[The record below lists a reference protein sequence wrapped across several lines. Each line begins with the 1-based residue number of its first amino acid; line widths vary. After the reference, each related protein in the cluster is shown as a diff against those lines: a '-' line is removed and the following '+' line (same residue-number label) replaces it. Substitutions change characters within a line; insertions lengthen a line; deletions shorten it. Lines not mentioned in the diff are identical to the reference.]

1 MKLKMK
7 LNVSSSEFYNFLLE
21 NLKREL
27 NVKKIEKGMKFKK
40 ELSSKFS
47 QKVESS
53 VELINIEENKE
64 YSLVY
69 KTSLGEN
76 IVKYLLNDIDDE
88 NLEVE
93 YIEEYYTDSFWNKYN
108 NMIVEFLMSYF
119 LKKKKNLDSFFFLF
133 PILLFCTSKKYKIST

>member
-7 LNVSSSEFYNFLLE
+7 LNVSSSEFYNFLLD

-27 NVKKIEKGMKFKK
+27 NIKKIEKGMKFKK
-40 ELSSKFS
+40 DLKSKFS

-64 YSLVY
+64 YSLLY
-69 KTSLGEN
+69 KTPLGEN

-119 LKKKKNLDSFFFLF
+119 LKKKKKRVLKQ
-133 PILLFCTSKKYKIST
+133 IEKYIKSNRKI

>member
-7 LNVSSSEFYNFLLE
+7 LNVSSKEFYNFLLD

-27 NVKKIEKGMKFKK
+27 NIKKIEKGMKFKK
-40 ELSSKFS
+40 DLKSKFS
-47 QKVESS
+47 QKIESS

-64 YSLVY
+64 YSLLY
-69 KTSLGEN
+69 KTPLGEN

-119 LKKKKNLDSFFFLF
+119 LKKKKKRVLKQIEEYIKSNR
-133 PILLFCTSKKYKIST
+133 KI

>member
-53 VELINIEENKE
+53 VELINLEENKE

-76 IVKYLLNDIDDE
+76 VVKYLLNDIDDE

-119 LKKKKNLDSFFFLF
+119 LKKKKKRVLKQIEEYIKNNRKL
-133 PILLFCTSKKYKIST
+133 

>member
-76 IVKYLLNDIDDE
+76 VVKYLLNDIDDE

-119 LKKKKNLDSFFFLF
+119 LKKKKKRVLKQIEEYIKNNRKL
-133 PILLFCTSKKYKIST
+133 

>member
-7 LNVSSSEFYNFLLE
+7 LNVSSSEFYNFLLD

-27 NVKKIEKGMKFKK
+27 NIKKIEKGMKFKK
-40 ELSSKFS
+40 DLKSKFS

-53 VELINIEENKE
+53 VELINLEENKE
-64 YSLVY
+64 YSLLY
-69 KTSLGEN
+69 KTPLGEN

-119 LKKKKNLDSFFFLF
+119 LKKKKKRVLKQIEEYIKSNR
-133 PILLFCTSKKYKIST
+133 KI

>member
-7 LNVSSSEFYNFLLE
+7 LNVSSSEFYNFLLD

-27 NVKKIEKGMKFKK
+27 NIKKIEKGMKFKK
-40 ELSSKFS
+40 DLKSKFS

-53 VELINIEENKE
+53 VELINLEENKE
-64 YSLVY
+64 YSLLY

-119 LKKKKNLDSFFFLF
+119 LKKKKKRVLKQIEEYIKSNR
-133 PILLFCTSKKYKIST
+133 KI

>member
-7 LNVSSSEFYNFLLE
+7 LNVSSSEFYNFLLD

-27 NVKKIEKGMKFKK
+27 NIKKIEKGMKFKK
-40 ELSSKFS
+40 DLKSKFS

-53 VELINIEENKE
+53 VELINLEENKV
-64 YSLVY
+64 YSLLY
-69 KTSLGEN
+69 KTPLGEN

-119 LKKKKNLDSFFFLF
+119 LKKKKKRVLKQIEEYIKSNR
-133 PILLFCTSKKYKIST
+133 KI

>member
-1 MKLKMK
+1 MKLKIK
-7 LNVSSSEFYNFLLE
+7 LNVSSKEFYNLLLD
-21 NLKREL
+21 NLKKEL
-27 NVKKIEKGMKFKK
+27 NIKKLEKGMKFKK
-40 ELSSKFS
+40 ELRSKFS

-53 VELINIEENKE
+53 VELINLEENKV
-64 YSLVY
+64 YSLLY

-76 IVKYLLNDIDDE
+76 VVKYLIKDIDDE

-119 LKKKKNLDSFFFLF
+119 LKKKKKRVLKQIEEYIKSNR
-133 PILLFCTSKKYKIST
+133 KI

>member
-53 VELINIEENKE
+53 VEVINIEENKE

-119 LKKKKNLDSFFFLF
+119 LKKKKKRVLKQIEEYIKNN
-133 PILLFCTSKKYKIST
+133 KKL

>member
-1 MKLKMK
+1 MKLKIK

-53 VELINIEENKE
+53 VELINLEENKE

-119 LKKKKNLDSFFFLF
+119 LKKKKKRVLKQIEEYIKNNRKL
-133 PILLFCTSKKYKIST
+133 

>member
-7 LNVSSSEFYNFLLE
+7 LNVSSSEFYNFLLD

-27 NVKKIEKGMKFKK
+27 NIKKIEKGMKFKK

-76 IVKYLLNDIDDE
+76 VVKYLLNDIDDE

-119 LKKKKNLDSFFFLF
+119 LKKKKKRVLKQIEEYIKSNR
-133 PILLFCTSKKYKIST
+133 KI

>member
-7 LNVSSSEFYNFLLE
+7 LNVSSSEFYNFLLD

-27 NVKKIEKGMKFKK
+27 NIKKIEKGMKFKK
-40 ELSSKFS
+40 DLKSKFS

-53 VELINIEENKE
+53 VELINLEENKE
-64 YSLVY
+64 YSLLY
-69 KTSLGEN
+69 KTPLGEN

-88 NLEVE
+88 NLEIE

-119 LKKKKNLDSFFFLF
+119 LKKKKKRVLKQIEEYIKNNRKL
-133 PILLFCTSKKYKIST
+133 

>member
-27 NVKKIEKGMKFKK
+27 NIKKIEKGMKFKK

-53 VELINIEENKE
+53 VELINLEENKE

-119 LKKKKNLDSFFFLF
+119 LKKKKKRVLKQIEEYIKNNRKL
-133 PILLFCTSKKYKIST
+133 

>member
-7 LNVSSSEFYNFLLE
+7 LNVSSSEFYNFLLD

-27 NVKKIEKGMKFKK
+27 NIKKIEKGMKFKK
-40 ELSSKFS
+40 DLKSKFS

-64 YSLVY
+64 YSLLY
-69 KTSLGEN
+69 KTPLGEN

-119 LKKKKNLDSFFFLF
+119 LKKKKKRVLKQIEEYIKSNR
-133 PILLFCTSKKYKIST
+133 KI

>member
-7 LNVSSSEFYNFLLE
+7 LNVSSSEFYNFLLD

-27 NVKKIEKGMKFKK
+27 NIKKIEKGMKFKK
-40 ELSSKFS
+40 DLKSKFS

-53 VELINIEENKE
+53 VELINLEENKE
-64 YSLVY
+64 YSLLY
-69 KTSLGEN
+69 KSPLGEN

-119 LKKKKNLDSFFFLF
+119 LKKKKKRVLKQIEEYIKSNR
-133 PILLFCTSKKYKIST
+133 KI

>member
-108 NMIVEFLMSYF
+108 NMIVEFLMLYF
-119 LKKKKNLDSFFFLF
+119 LKKKKKRVLKQIEEYIKNNRKL
-133 PILLFCTSKKYKIST
+133 

>member
-7 LNVSSSEFYNFLLE
+7 LNVSSSEFYNFLLD

-27 NVKKIEKGMKFKK
+27 NIKKIEKGMKFKK

-119 LKKKKNLDSFFFLF
+119 LKKKKKRVLKQIEEYIKNNRKL
-133 PILLFCTSKKYKIST
+133 

>member
-27 NVKKIEKGMKFKK
+27 NIKKIEKGMKFKK

-53 VELINIEENKE
+53 VELINLEENKE

-108 NMIVEFLMSYF
+108 NMMVEFLMSYF
-119 LKKKKNLDSFFFLF
+119 LKKKKKRVLKQIEEYIKNNRKL
-133 PILLFCTSKKYKIST
+133 

>member
-76 IVKYLLNDIDDE
+76 IVKYLLNYIDDE

-108 NMIVEFLMSYF
+108 DMMVEFLMSYF
-119 LKKKKNLDSFFFLF
+119 LKKKKKRVLKQIEEYIKNNRKL
-133 PILLFCTSKKYKIST
+133 

>member
-7 LNVSSSEFYNFLLE
+7 LNVSSSEFYNFLLD

-27 NVKKIEKGMKFKK
+27 NIKKIEKGMKFKK
-40 ELSSKFS
+40 DLKSKFS

-64 YSLVY
+64 YSLLY
-69 KTSLGEN
+69 KTPLGEN

-88 NLEVE
+88 NLEIE

-119 LKKKKNLDSFFFLF
+119 LKKKKKRVLKQIEEYIKSNR
-133 PILLFCTSKKYKIST
+133 KI

>member
-7 LNVSSSEFYNFLLE
+7 LNVSSSEFYNFLLD

-27 NVKKIEKGMKFKK
+27 NIKKIEKGMKFKK
-40 ELSSKFS
+40 DLKSKFS

-53 VELINIEENKE
+53 VELINIEKNKE
-64 YSLVY
+64 YSLLY
-69 KTSLGEN
+69 KTPLGEN

-119 LKKKKNLDSFFFLF
+119 LKKKKKRVLKQIEEYIKSNR
-133 PILLFCTSKKYKIST
+133 KI

>member
-7 LNVSSSEFYNFLLE
+7 LNVSSSEFYNFLLD

-27 NVKKIEKGMKFKK
+27 NTKKIEKGMKFKK

-53 VELINIEENKE
+53 VELINLEENKV
-64 YSLVY
+64 YSLLY
-69 KTSLGEN
+69 KTPLGEN
-76 IVKYLLNDIDDE
+76 VVKYLLNDIDDE

-119 LKKKKNLDSFFFLF
+119 LKKKKKRVLKQIEEYIKSNR
-133 PILLFCTSKKYKIST
+133 KI

>member
-7 LNVSSSEFYNFLLE
+7 LNVSSSEFYNFLLD

-27 NVKKIEKGMKFKK
+27 NIKKIEKGMKFKK
-40 ELSSKFS
+40 DLRSKFS

-53 VELINIEENKE
+53 VELINLEENKE
-64 YSLVY
+64 YSLLY
-69 KTSLGEN
+69 KTPLGEN

-119 LKKKKNLDSFFFLF
+119 LKKKKKRVLKQIEEYIKNNRKL
-133 PILLFCTSKKYKIST
+133 

>member
-76 IVKYLLNDIDDE
+76 IVKYLLNYIDDE

-108 NMIVEFLMSYF
+108 NMMVEFLMSYF
-119 LKKKKNLDSFFFLF
+119 LKKKKKRVLKQIEEYIKSNR
-133 PILLFCTSKKYKIST
+133 KI

>member
-76 IVKYLLNDIDDE
+76 IVKYLLNNIDDE

-119 LKKKKNLDSFFFLF
+119 LKKKKKRVLKQIEEYIKNNRKL
-133 PILLFCTSKKYKIST
+133 

>member
-21 NLKREL
+21 NLKIEL

-119 LKKKKNLDSFFFLF
+119 LKKKKKRVLKQIEEYIKNNRKL
-133 PILLFCTSKKYKIST
+133 

>member
-76 IVKYLLNDIDDE
+76 IVKYLLNDMDDE

-119 LKKKKNLDSFFFLF
+119 LKKKKKRVLKQIEEYIKNNRKL
-133 PILLFCTSKKYKIST
+133 

>member
-53 VELINIEENKE
+53 VELINLEENKE

-108 NMIVEFLMSYF
+108 NMMVEFLMSYF
-119 LKKKKNLDSFFFLF
+119 LKKKKKRVLKQIEEYIKNNRKL
-133 PILLFCTSKKYKIST
+133 

>member
-1 MKLKMK
+1 MKLKIK
-7 LNVSSSEFYNFLLE
+7 LNVSSKEFYNLLLD
-21 NLKREL
+21 NLKKEL
-27 NVKKIEKGMKFKK
+27 NIKKLEKGMKFKK
-40 ELSSKFS
+40 ELRSKFS

-53 VELINIEENKE
+53 VELINLEENKV
-64 YSLVY
+64 YSLLY

-76 IVKYLLNDIDDE
+76 VVKYLIKDIDDE

-119 LKKKKNLDSFFFLF
+119 LKKNKKRVLKQIEEYIKSNR
-133 PILLFCTSKKYKIST
+133 KI

>member
-1 MKLKMK
+1 
-7 LNVSSSEFYNFLLE
+7 
-21 NLKREL
+21 
-27 NVKKIEKGMKFKK
+27 MKFKK
-40 ELSSKFS
+40 ELNSKFS

-53 VELINIEENKE
+53 VELINTEENKE

-108 NMIVEFLMSYF
+108 NMMVEFLMSYF
-119 LKKKKNLDSFFFLF
+119 LKKKKKRVLKQIEEYIKSNR
-133 PILLFCTSKKYKIST
+133 KI

>member
-119 LKKKKNLDSFFFLF
+119 LKKKKKRVFKQIEAYIKNNR
-133 PILLFCTSKKYKIST
+133 KI

>member
-7 LNVSSSEFYNFLLE
+7 LNISSSEFYNFLLE

-119 LKKKKNLDSFFFLF
+119 LKKKKKRVLKQIEEYIKNNRKL
-133 PILLFCTSKKYKIST
+133 